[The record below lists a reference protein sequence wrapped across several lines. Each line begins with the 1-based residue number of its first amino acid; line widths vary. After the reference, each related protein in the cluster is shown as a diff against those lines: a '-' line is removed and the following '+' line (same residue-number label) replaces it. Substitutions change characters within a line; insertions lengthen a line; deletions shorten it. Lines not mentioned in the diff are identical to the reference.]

1 MPDAPDTTI
10 STNLVDY
17 ARDRL
22 DRLADQV
29 DHTLEA
35 ADVDS
40 VHALRVAS
48 RRLNECLVVM
58 QPWLRRGSVRKA
70 RRGLR
75 ELRDALRNVRDL
87 DVLQMSLS
95 SPPPMLDAG
104 KLAQLE
110 GLLTRRRERE
120 MQSSLKALKNTR
132 PNSIVRIC
140 RDLVRE
146 FREEFDDAE
155 QTLAD
160 RFTVLFRELA
170 DDLLAADP
178 RNPNSDD
185 LHETRIRVKRTRY
198 CLELAQRVGVIPEDG
213 LAEQLSLLQDATGHW
228 NDQLIAARW
237 ISRIATRRNS
247 LANETDWA
255 HGLLEYAAHRV
266 AAARDDRRQICER
279 WPTIETGL
287 RAAPL
292 YQSAEACPGPSH
304 DPAVTS

>member
-1 MPDAPDTTI
+1 MNEAPDATF
-10 STNLVDY
+10 SSNLVDF

-22 DRLADQV
+22 DRLGDQV
-29 DHTLEA
+29 EKTLNA

-58 QPWLRRGSVRKA
+58 QPWICRRGVRAA

-75 ELRDALRNVRDL
+75 QLRDAFRKVRDL

-120 MQSSLKALKNTR
+120 LQSGLKDLKRAHPT
-132 PNSIVRIC
+132 SVVRNC
-140 RDLVRE
+140 RDLFRE
-146 FREEFDDAE
+146 FRDEFDDAE

-170 DDLLAADP
+170 DGLLAADP
-178 RNPNSDD
+178 RHPEGGD

-198 CLELAQRVGVIPEDG
+198 CLELAQRIEIIPETG
-213 LAEQLSLLQDATGHW
+213 LAERLTELQDATGHW

-237 ISRIATRRNS
+237 ISRIATRRS
-247 LANETDWA
+247 ALANETAWSRA
-255 HGLLEYAAHRV
+255 LLEYAAHRV
-266 AAARDDRRQICER
+266 AAAEEDRRLICER
-279 WPTIETGL
+279 WPAIEAGI
-287 RAAPL
+287 RSAPL
-292 YQSAEACPGPSH
+292 YQSAEASPNPATA
-304 DPAVTS
+304 PAVTS